1 MTAGSE
7 EWRHGLP
14 LCRVSSNSSSQDSFP
29 LESGR
34 PVLEASMLELFTVQ
48 SPSSMRVY
56 QVAQN
61 LRELLPALFLVPLW
75 PC

>member
-1 MTAGSE
+1 MAA
-7 EWRHGLP
+7 

-34 PVLEASMLELFTVQ
+34 PVLEASMSGELFTAQ

-61 LRELLPALFLVPLW
+61 FRELLPALPLVPLW

>member
-14 LCRVSSNSSSQDSFP
+14 LCRVSSNSSSRDSFP

-48 SPSSMRVY
+48 SPSSVRVY

-61 LRELLPALFLVPLW
+61 LKELLPALPLVPLW